1 LPTDAD
7 AVDAWVRATLARAV
21 AYARSLV
28 RDLPTAE
35 DVVHDC
41 YYRLLSKAD
50 QYDLPRDG
58 TRLLFRSITNAAI
71 NRTTREKS
79 WLPLGPGDGEFE
91 AADGKAPEPLAI
103 LLDRELGAA
112 VEEGLA
118 KLGVPQRAALEMRSL
133 GFSLQDVAD
142 ALGTTPGNAG
152 VIVHRAR
159 QALARHL
166 SARDEVRKE

>member
-1 LPTDAD
+1 MPTDSD
-7 AVDAWVRATLARAV
+7 AVDAWVRANLARAV

-35 DVVHDC
+35 DVVHDSFA
-41 YYRLLSKAD
+41 RLLAKAD

-71 NRTTREKS
+71 NRTTRAKD
-79 WLPLGPGDGEFE
+79 WLPLGPGNGEYE
-91 AADGKAPEPLAI
+91 AADKRTLEPLAI
-103 LLDRELGAA
+103 LLDRELA
-112 VEEGLA
+112 VSVAEGLA
-118 KLGVPQRAALEMRSL
+118 KLSITQRAALEMRSL
-133 GFSLQDVAD
+133 GFGLQEVGE

-159 QALARHL
+159 QLLAGHL
-166 SARDEVRKE
+166 SASNEDHEA